1 MAPQS
6 RAMKRDYPDR
16 PIIGVLAVVRRDAEV
31 LIVRR
36 ARAPS
41 AGRWGFPGG
50 LQELGETVFAAA
62 TRELAE
68 ETGIAAHAIASMPIL
83 DVIRPDRDG
92 RIQSHWTLVPVVCD
106 WRSGDGALSDE
117 VAAWR
122 WIAPQAIAASQ
133 LDVLP
138 NLERIALLAMNWSAP

>member
-1 MAPQS
+1 
-6 RAMKRDYPDR
+6 MKREYPDR
-16 PIIGVLAVVRRDAEV
+16 PIVGVLAVVRRDAEV
-31 LIVRR
+31 LIVQR

-68 ETGIAAHAIASMPIL
+68 ETGVDARAVASMPIL
-83 DVIRPDRDG
+83 DVIRLDDAG
-92 RIQSHWTLVPVVCD
+92 RIQSHWTLVPILCD
-106 WRSGDGALSDE
+106 WISGEGAPSDE

-122 WIAPQAIAASQ
+122 WIAPDAIASSA

-138 NLERIALLAMNWSAP
+138 NLARIALLAMSWRDR